1 MEAAKAVRI
10 GRALAE
16 ADLIIIGTS
25 NGFDMAEGFNL
36 FCADAHFRETY
47 GDLAQTDGIG
57 SGMSSAAGFNH
68 YNRAGMARAGMGD
81 WQQAF
86 GFKSLFDGF
95 YHLYPSLEQQ
105 WAYYARYIDFM
116 LREPASRPY
125 LDLRS
130 LIDHKDYFILS
141 TNVDTQVEKT
151 FPAERI
157 CNYQGSFAHLQ
168 CKQPCCDELFDASP
182 YVERMLAGM
191 AGFEV
196 RSEDVPRCPHCGWQ
210 LAPWVR
216 GDTFLQGAAW
226 RESLGRYER
235 FARERGYGRVLL
247 LELGVGEMTPGI
259 ITLPFWSMAAKLP
272 DAHLLSVSIS
282 GGSAPLQL
290 GSKAEAIQAD
300 LGALL
305 SAARV
310 GDESSAIYRDVF
322 HAWALKKKAS
332 EPERYSR
339 DFVGGFALWR
349 CRNSIG
355 RYSAA
360 PKCEFRSQFPLFQH
374 ECCRYVPCHAAEGL
388 IHAQFGR
395 IRPLIRDSGNDSIDS
410 RNRRSLLQSLP
421 GFRRGS

>member
-1 MEAAKAVRI
+1 METAKAVRI

-16 ADLIIIGTS
+16 ADFVIIGTS
-25 NGFDMAEGFNL
+25 NGFNMAEGLNL

-57 SGMSSAAGFNH
+57 SDMSSAAGFNH

-105 WAYYARYIDFM
+105 WAYCARYIDFM

-157 CNYQGSFAHLQ
+157 CSYQGSFAHLQ

-191 AGFEV
+191 RG
-196 RSEDVPRCPHCGWQ
+196 
-210 LAPWVR
+210 VR
-216 GDTFLQGAAW
+216 GPQ
-226 RESLGRYER
+226 
-235 FARERGYGRVLL
+235 
-247 LELGVGEMTPGI
+247 
-259 ITLPFWSMAAKLP
+259 
-272 DAHLLSVSIS
+272 
-282 GGSAPLQL
+282 
-290 GSKAEAIQAD
+290 
-300 LGALL
+300 
-305 SAARV
+305 
-310 GDESSAIYRDVF
+310 
-322 HAWALKKKAS
+322 
-332 EPERYSR
+332 
-339 DFVGGFALWR
+339 
-349 CRNSIG
+349 
-355 RYSAA
+355 
-360 PKCEFRSQFPLFQH
+360 
-374 ECCRYVPCHAAEGL
+374 
-388 IHAQFGR
+388 
-395 IRPLIRDSGNDSIDS
+395 
-410 RNRRSLLQSLP
+410 
-421 GFRRGS
+421 